1 MSDLEHIKDSGIHE
15 GRMGVWSNL
24 LHCDGINFDFF
35 FSNREKAVEAM
46 CEYLT
51 KGEIIEILKSKGE

>member
-35 FSNREKAVEAM
+35 FQTERKLSRQCVN
-46 CEYLT
+46 T
-51 KGEIIEILKSKGE
+51 